1 MVTDRPLVTVA
12 EFVER
17 LKTAVPFDKA
27 AAWDETGLQ
36 IGDPLATVH
45 RVGVCHEVTEEVI
58 ELARADSVQLLVT
71 YHPLLFRPTTRF
83 VGGPGAG
90 GRAYRLARDG
100 CAVVSLH
107 TAFDVAP
114 GGTADALGKAVG
126 LEGMSG
132 FGPAEVADQ
141 VMVVVFVPEAATES
155 VRRAMADAGAG
166 SIGHYRACSFE
177 SEGVGRWDAGAAANP
192 AMGAA
197 GDSSHATELR
207 VEMVA
212 RRRSVPAILSAIRHV
227 HPYEEPA
234 VYVTEIEGYQGMIG
248 RVGDIQPVVLSEAAA
263 TIERILGTPAARL
276 VGDSSTTIRRVAVL
290 PGSGGGFIGAARAT
304 GADLL
309 VTGDVTH
316 HRAVE
321 ARDAGLA
328 VLDAGHAP
336 TERPGM
342 AAMAKLVAGL
352 GLVVTDLTTVST
364 DPWDRDPRRAGSLAE
379 RTVSEGG

>member
-12 EFVER
+12 EFVDR

-27 AAWDETGLQ
+27 AAWDEVGLQ
-36 IGDPLATVH
+36 IGDPLATVD
-45 RVGVCHEVTEEVI
+45 RVGVCHEVTDDVVEA
-58 ELARADSVQLLVT
+58 ARAGSVQLLVT

-83 VGGPGAG
+83 VSGPGAG

-100 CAVVSLH
+100 CAIVSLH

-114 GGTADALGKAVG
+114 GGTADALGRAVG
-126 LEGMSG
+126 LEGMIG

-141 VMVVVFVPEAATES
+141 VMVVVFAPEADVES

-177 SEGVGRWDAGAAANP
+177 SAGVGRWDAGAATNP
-192 AMGAA
+192 AIGAA
-197 GDSSHATELR
+197 GHSSHAAELR

-212 RRRSVPAILSAIRHV
+212 RRQSVSAILSAVRNV

-248 RVGDIQPVVLSEAAA
+248 RVGDIPPVALSEAAA
-263 TIERILGTPAARL
+263 TIEGVLGTPAARL
-276 VGDSSTTIRRVAVL
+276 VGDSAAMIRRVAVL
-290 PGSGGGFIGAARAT
+290 PGSGGGFVGAARST

-352 GLVVTDLTTVST
+352 GVDVTDLTTVAT
-364 DPWDRDPRRAGSLAE
+364 DPWDRDPWRAGSLAE